1 MTTNFSRS
9 GSSPPRRNI
18 NRPLGGVR
26 TAVQDARPAQVP
38 PQRDTSVLVHDC
50 FDQVGGE
57 TKPIP
62 CLCSHRVGKLD
73 RASLV
78 RRGKA
83 DSLIYTHLG
92 RQKKSLNSIV
102 LRREY
107 VTERVSKSKINGRN
121 LLPAMLKSAS
131 VMSFKKGVIRGK
143 NGTAIELEFN
153 RTDALYWNTVLKE
166 LGLDKEAGLFLRDA
180 AEGRGLLVRL
190 TTLEHFQ
197 MAPIRPNDGIDP
209 EVDAIMAST
218 IAERKEGAR
227 RTRARVGAAG
237 FVKGTAGGLTY
248 GAEGK
253 VVGLI
258 EGEGVIADNSLA
270 VYSPGTEPDSD
281 DLDAHIAPT
290 PKVDKEELPHD
301 TVPDREKPSLEAENR
316 SRRE

>member
-1 MTTNFSRS
+1 MKP
-9 GSSPPRRNI
+9 PPRRI
-18 NRPLGGVR
+18 LNRSVGGVR
-26 TAVQDARPAQVP
+26 NTVLDSRPAQLP
-38 PQRDTSVLVHDC
+38 PKSDTSVLVHDC

-62 CLCSHRVGKLD
+62 CLCSHRISKLD
-73 RASLV
+73 RVSLV

-83 DSLIYTHLG
+83 DSLVYTHLG

-107 VTERVSKSKINGRN
+107 VTERVSKAKINGRM

-153 RTDALYWNTVLKE
+153 RTDAFYWNTVLKE
-166 LGLDKEAGLFLRDA
+166 LGLDKESGLFLRDA
-180 AEGRGLLVRL
+180 AEGRGLPVRL

-209 EVDAIMAST
+209 EIDAIIAST
-218 IAERKEGAR
+218 VAERKEGAR

-253 VVGLI
+253 VIGLI
-258 EGEGVIADNSLA
+258 EDEGVTADNSLA
-270 VYSPGTEPDSD
+270 VYSPGSEPDSD
-281 DLDAHIAPT
+281 EFDAEIPPI
-290 PKVDKEELPHD
+290 PKVDKAEVAHD
-301 TVPDREKPSLEAENR
+301 TLPDREKPSLEAENR

>member
-1 MTTNFSRS
+1 MNTRHL
-9 GSSPPRRNI
+9 PPRRI
-18 NRPLGGVR
+18 LSRPLGGVR
-26 TAVQDARPAQVP
+26 NTVQDSRPAQVP
-38 PQRDTSVLVHDC
+38 SQRDASVLVHDC

-62 CLCSHRVGKLD
+62 CLCSHRISKLD

-92 RQKKSLNSIV
+92 RQKKSLDSIV
-102 LRREY
+102 LRREF
-107 VTERVSKSKINGRN
+107 VGQQTAKKKINGRKVVS
-121 LLPAMLKSAS
+121 AMLKTRG
-131 VMSFKKGVIRGK
+131 VMSYRRNVVQGK
-143 NGTAIELEFN
+143 NGTRIELELD

-166 LGLDKEAGLFLRDA
+166 LGLDKEAGLFLKDA
-180 AEGRGLLVRL
+180 AEGRGLTVRL

-209 EVDAIMAST
+209 EVDALVAST

-248 GAEGK
+248 GAGGK

-258 EGEGVIADNSLA
+258 EDEGVTADNSLA

-281 DLDAHIAPT
+281 EFDVEMPPT
-290 PKVDKEELPHD
+290 PKVDKEEVAHD
-301 TVPDREKPSLEAENR
+301 TLPDREKPSLEVENR